1 MQIRVENATGK
12 IVAYGQVLNDNDGE
26 ENTHTI
32 YTLDDEVANIHALG
46 PGTWIYNVEDG
57 TITVIPPAPP
67 PPKTSDERYIT
78 REIQTTN
85 ATPQTITLPLAEK
98 TGYFGDLTAYG
109 VQEQSPFDRILF
121 KKTVMA
127 VRATGNAIL
136 DGQPNVHPPVASAGA
151 SGWTVV
157 VSVSGQNLVITCTG
171 QAGKT
176 INWTMKIYFSRFNR
190 EGLVD

>member
-1 MQIRVENATGK
+1 MQVRVENATGQ
-12 IVAYGQVLNDNDGE
+12 IVAYGQVLNDNEGE

-32 YTLDDEVANIHALG
+32 YTLDDEVANIHELG
-46 PGTWIYNVEDG
+46 PGTWIYDPEDG

-85 ATPQTITLPLAEK
+85 ATPQSVTLPLAEK

-136 DGQPNVHPPVASAGA
+136 DGQPNVHAPIASAGA

-176 INWTMKIYFSRFNR
+176 INWTMKIY
-190 EGLVD
+190 